1 MPAPDLRI
9 NGERLKTT
17 DNNDACQYL
26 GYWGTGKGDINATKE
41 VVHEKARVAR
51 DLIKCHPLTPELSD
65 EFFAQKGIGAFW
77 FFAALIDDDDCFH

>member
-26 GYWGTGKGDINATKE
+26 GYWGTGKGDMNATKE
-41 VVHEKARVAR
+41 VVHGKSE
-51 DLIKCHPLTPELSD
+51 S
-65 EFFAQKGIGAFW
+65 GA
-77 FFAALIDDDDCFH
+77 